1 MMRTTIRLDDE
12 LLKQLKAVALESGR
26 TMNEVVEDAC
36 REFIYRIRDAR
47 SRPRAKLTISYGE
60 GGVFPGIDINNS
72 AALLD
77 IMDGLDDPH

>member
-1 MMRTTIRLDDE
+1 MRTTIKLDDE
-12 LLKQLKAVALESGR
+12 LLKQLKAVALESRR

-36 REFIYRIRDAR
+36 REFIYRRKVVR
-47 SRPRAKLTISYGE
+47 SRPRVKLTISYGE